1 MDSSETH
8 RLGTRAF
15 LLFLSRR
22 LMWPIVFAVVIA
34 GLWTQKERVPL
45 LYRDWTDY
53 GLNILVLLWIGLA
66 VFIFLRSFFE
76 YRGYSF
82 RFDEEFFN
90 VTRGYFVKHEMGI
103 VYHQIQYVTVK
114 CGIFD
119 RAIGVGHL
127 IIMTSTGGGNSAPS
141 EIVLPALDKRKAQLV
156 RRELL
161 RKANRNPDRAPASP
175 KLQRGE
181 ATSRSRAV
189 SSEDELEDSD
199 DESDES

>member
-1 MDSSETH
+1 MNLAETH

-22 LMWPIVFAVVIA
+22 LKWPAIFAVVLVA
-34 GLWTQKERVPL
+34 LWTQKSRVPFE
-45 LYRDWTDY
+45 YHDWTDY
-53 GLNILVLLWIGLA
+53 GLNILALVWIGLL
-66 VFIFLRSFFE
+66 VFVFLRSFFE

-103 VYHQIQYVTVK
+103 VYQQIQYVTVK

-127 IIMTSTGGGNSAPS
+127 IIMTGTGGGNSAPS
-141 EIVLPALDKRKAQLV
+141 EIVLPALDKNKAQFV

-161 RKANRNPDRAPASP
+161 RKAHVHSGGRV
-175 KLQRGE
+175 QRQSREVVDDSEEADEEEGE
-181 ATSRSRAV
+181 
-189 SSEDELEDSD
+189 
-199 DESDES
+199 